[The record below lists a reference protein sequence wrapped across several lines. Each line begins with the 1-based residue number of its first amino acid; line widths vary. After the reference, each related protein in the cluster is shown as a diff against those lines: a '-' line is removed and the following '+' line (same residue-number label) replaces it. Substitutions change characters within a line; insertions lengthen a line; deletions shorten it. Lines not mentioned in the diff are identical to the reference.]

1 MPAMR
6 ISTVDEITNRCFPRA
21 LNAPYFPFGCS
32 DDCVHVAPSD
42 FFNNVPSISEGDIVG
57 DYLHIPGGMY
67 NDVVTS
73 STSTYQTDYY
83 CGIGLAND
91 RNMVI
96 VKPSGPASV
105 RS

>member
-6 ISTVDEITNRCFPRA
+6 ISTVDDIIRKRCFPLA
-21 LNAPYFPFGCS
+21 TNKDFGCS
-32 DDCVHVAPSD
+32 DDCVFDAQAD

-73 STSTYQTDYY
+73 STNTYQTDYY

>member
-1 MPAMR
+1 MR
-6 ISTVDEITNRCFPRA
+6 ISTVDDMPDRCSPTATTNKD
-21 LNAPYFPFGCS
+21 FGCS
-32 DDCVHVAPSD
+32 DDCVNDAPSD
-42 FFNNVPSISEGDIVG
+42 FFNNVPSISAGDIVG

-67 NDVVTS
+67 NTVIS
-73 STSTYQTDYY
+73 SIKSTYQTDYY